1 MNDRDWE
8 LLDRQT
14 RNLQPPPRP
23 DGLMMLILAGV
34 FFAGMT
40 LGSLFFGIQPPV
52 QTATNGGKTALAFFF
67 NGNRSELGRY
77 SPFLDSGR

>member
-1 MNDRDWE
+1 MSDRDWE
-8 LLDRQT
+8 LLDRQM
-14 RNLQPPPRP
+14 RNLQPLPRP

-34 FFAGMT
+34 